1 MIPNSFSEAETEAK
15 RKLPSSSSSSSEK
28 LEEKDETE
36 RIPLTVLSL
45 NMEFYHQYQ
54 NANDKPAYEQYLK
67 RKVVSVDVLCVQE
80 DLWQCSDAFLKPT
93 KPFDG
98 FRRIVSS
105 FEQQAA
111 HDLLRKENGDFLNY
125 DDSFTSTLGNSIY
138 VKSELLDNNKNDNT
152 HHHGGWTVIDQTVL
166 QISSDLV
173 LPNGT
178 MLGYR
183 CVVGAI
189 LESQGGIIDKPVQ
202 ILCTH
207 LSGGRFEDKYMEEPR
222 MRGERARQMQHC
234 LDQQDPSAYNVLAG
248 DFNSSATRTKAMDG
262 YWQLLTQQQTEQTT
276 KQLSFTDF
284 YSYMMAPFTSL
295 ACSSSNDKND
305 NKDWH
310 LLYETLDG
318 PTSRF
323 GHVIDY
329 FVVSSQLLGVP
340 KTIKRVRM
348 IKEYM
353 EWVTPSADT
362 DFVHQH
368 TNSDTTLYSTTSDS
382 TTELLKESIT
392 DHNGVQ
398 VTFFL
403 PTGKETYSSTF

>member
-1 MIPNSFSEAETEAK
+1 MIPNSFSEAETETK
-15 RKLPSSSSSSSEK
+15 RKLPSSSSSEK

-45 NMEFYHQYQ
+45 NMEFYHQYE

-98 FRRIVSS
+98 FLRIVSS

-125 DDSFTSTLGNSIY
+125 DESFTSTLGNSIY
-138 VKSELLDNNKNDNT
+138 VKSELLDNKNDNN
-152 HHHGGWTVIDQTVL
+152 HHGGWTVIDQTVL

-183 CVVGAI
+183 CVVCAR
-189 LESQGGIIDKPVQ
+189 LESQGGIDKPVQ

-207 LSGGRFEDKYMEEPR
+207 LSGGRFEDKYMEEPL

-234 LDQQDPSAYNVLAG
+234 LGQKDPSAYNLLAG

-262 YWQLLTQQQTEQTT
+262 YWQLLTQQTEQT

-295 ACSSSNDKND
+295 ACSSNDKND

-310 LLYETLDG
+310 LLYDTLDG

-353 EWVTPSADT
+353 EWVTPSADK
-362 DFVHQH
+362 DFLHQH
-368 TNSDTTLYSTTSDS
+368 NNSDTTLYSTSDS

>member
-1 MIPNSFSEAETEAK
+1 
-15 RKLPSSSSSSSEK
+15 
-28 LEEKDETE
+28 
-36 RIPLTVLSL
+36 
-45 NMEFYHQYQ
+45 
-54 NANDKPAYEQYLK
+54 
-67 RKVVSVDVLCVQE
+67 
-80 DLWQCSDAFLKPT
+80 
-93 KPFDG
+93 
-98 FRRIVSS
+98 
-105 FEQQAA
+105 
-111 HDLLRKENGDFLNY
+111 
-125 DDSFTSTLGNSIY
+125 
-138 VKSELLDNNKNDNT
+138 
-152 HHHGGWTVIDQTVL
+152 
-166 QISSDLV
+166 
-173 LPNGT
+173 
-178 MLGYR
+178 
-183 CVVGAI
+183 
-189 LESQGGIIDKPVQ
+189 
-202 ILCTH
+202 
-207 LSGGRFEDKYMEEPR
+207 

-234 LDQQDPSAYNVLAG
+234 LDQRNPSAYNVLAG

-310 LLYETLDG
+310 LLYDTLDG

-353 EWVTPSADT
+353 EWVTPSADK
-362 DFVHQH
+362 DFLHQH
-368 TNSDTTLYSTTSDS
+368 NNSDTTLYSTLDS
-382 TTELLKESIT
+382 TTDLLKESIT

>member
-1 MIPNSFSEAETEAK
+1 MSPSSFNGAETETK
-15 RKLPSSSSSSSEK
+15 PKLPSSSEM
-28 LEEKDETE
+28 LEEKDGME
-36 RIPLTVLSL
+36 RTPLTVLSL

-67 RKVVSVDVLCVQE
+67 RKVASVDVLCVQE
-80 DLWQCSDAFLKPT
+80 DLWQWSDAFLKPT

-98 FRRIVSS
+98 FLRIVSS

-111 HDLLRKENGDFLNY
+111 HDLLRKGNGDFLNY
-125 DDSFTSTLGNSIY
+125 DENFTSTLGNSIY
-138 VKSELLDNNKNDNT
+138 VKNELLDNNKNN
-152 HHHGGWTVIDQTVL
+152 HHHGGWTVTNKKVL

-178 MLGYR
+178 
-183 CVVGAI
+183 I
-189 LESQGGIIDKPVQ
+189 LEMRSVACATLQGGINKPVQ
-202 ILCTH
+202 IMCTH
-207 LSGGRFEDKYMEEPR
+207 LSGGRFEDKYMEEPL

-234 LDQQDPSAYNVLAG
+234 LSQKDPSAYNVLVG

-262 YWQLLTQQQTEQTT
+262 YWQLLTQQTEQT

-295 ACSSSNDKND
+295 ACSNNDNNN

-310 LLYETLDG
+310 LLYDTLDG

-323 GHVIDY
+323 GHVVDY
-329 FVVSSQLLGVP
+329 FVASSHLLGVP
-340 KTIKRVRM
+340 NTIKRVRM

-353 EWVTPSADT
+353 ERVTPSADE
-362 DFVHQH
+362 DFLHQH
-368 TNSDTTLYSTTSDS
+368 NSSDTTLDS
-382 TTELLKESIT
+382 TTEVLKESIT

-403 PTGKETYSSTF
+403 PIVATASAGKETRYFATGP